1 MASRQPL
8 VSLGIPVYNG
18 EQFLHQ
24 ALDALVAQTYE
35 HLELIISDN
44 ASTDRT
50 REICLAYAARDQRIK
65 YYRNGT
71 NIGVVANFRRVVEL
85 SSGEYFMW
93 AAVDDLKPL
102 TAVER
107 CVKALVNNPRAVLT
121 HGIVLVQTA
130 GGDNLI
136 AYPND
141 ICLADTSAAVRVCA
155 FHKGLQHH
163 AMIFGLYRR
172 EVVQQGVLG
181 NCLGFD
187 YLLCLQMCLLGPLE
201 YVRTPIVVYRERRT
215 VASSSTMYTEVPITL
230 GTLLQ
235 VGKAVRR
242 KCWTV
247 LVMGCYYLAT
257 VGHVRWSERCRAIAA
272 HVVTFSHLYRSRLA
286 KEAVFQLFE
295 PVMWLGILLW
305 RLARRWSLT
314 LRLARKV
321 QARLTRI

>member
-1 MASRQPL
+1 
-8 VSLGIPVYNG
+8 VYNG
-18 EQFLHQ
+18 EQFLRH
-24 ALDALVAQTYE
+24 ALDALVTQTYE

-50 REICLAYAARDQRIK
+50 SEICLEYAARDQRIK
-65 YYRNGT
+65 YSRNAT

-102 TAVER
+102 TAIER
-107 CVKALVNNPRAVLT
+107 CVGALVNNPRAVLA

-130 GGDNLI
+130 GGDTLVE
-136 AYPND
+136 YPND
-141 ICLADTSAAVRVCA
+141 ICLTDISAAARVRA

-163 AMIFGLYRR
+163 AMIFGLHRR
-172 EVVQQGVLG
+172 EVLRQGVLG

-187 YLLCLQMCLLGPLE
+187 YLLCLQLCLLGPLE
-201 YVRTPIVVYRERRT
+201 YVQTPIVVYRERRT

-235 VGKAVRR
+235 VGKVARR

-247 LVMGCYYLAT
+247 LFMGCYYLAT
-257 VGHVRWSERCRAIAA
+257 VGHVRWSERCGAIAA
-272 HVVTFSHLYRSRLA
+272 HVATFSQLYRSRLA
-286 KEAVFQLFE
+286 KEVVFQLFE
-295 PVMWLGILLW
+295 PLMWLGILLW
-305 RLARRWSLT
+305 RLARRWALT
-314 LRLARKV
+314 LRLARKI
-321 QARLTRI
+321 QARFTRI